1 MFEFLRAP
9 EWGGIQGLLGVLA
22 LCIAVLPFVPRK
34 PPGSQTK
41 KDEPQLGVT
50 FPRCH
55 YYIIYPSSRYIPS
68 FKLIKFATHEGPACP
83 FIVIWLDPV
92 TSYHGPDQ
100 IATQIRRLQ
109 DR

>member
-9 EWGGIQGLLGVLA
+9 EWGGVQGLLGVLA
-22 LCIAVLPFVPRK
+22 LWIAVLPYVPRK

-41 KDEPQLGVT
+41 KDNPQCEVA

-55 YYIIYPSSRYIPS
+55 CSIIYTYSCYVRS
-68 FKLIKFATHEGPACP
+68 FELVMFATNEELARP

-109 DR
+109 DH